1 MTESTP
7 ETVRSVGNFLEI
19 TRDLLKNRPKWMS
32 HAKIY
37 EETGLTEAW
46 LTSFAS
52 KRVNDPGAS
61 KVQKLYDY
69 LIQTK
74 QKLA

>member
-1 MTESTP
+1 MTDSTP
-7 ETVRSVGNFLEI
+7 ETVRIVGNFIEI
-19 TRDLLKNRPKWMS
+19 TRELLKNRPTWMS
-32 HAKIY
+32 HTKICK
-37 EETGLTEAW
+37 ETGLTQAW

-69 LIQTK
+69 LISTK